1 MVIRGLSR
9 EKWFQSRGMFDLEVL
24 AGVVFLGWWGGGVAA
39 GLDVIFSVGV
49 IH

>member
-9 EKWFQSRGMFDLEVL
+9 EKWFQSRGMFGFEVL
-24 AGVVFLGWWGGGVAA
+24 ARVVFLGWRGGVEA
-39 GLDVIFSVGV
+39 GLDVIFPVGV

>member
-24 AGVVFLGWWGGGVAA
+24 AGVVFLGWWGGVED